1 MKHTWKRKTEFVT
14 VGHKSDAVDQVDSSV
29 QPSVAVNQEVD
40 NQETPTLG
48 NRRKELEPAPKPS
61 RQPPPAASK
70 LRSPSWKPIKKLR
83 SPSWKPF
90 HTQKQD
96 KRSHIPPPSELT
108 MPKLVTKK
116 REQKASAASPKQA
129 IPSSELHN
137 HSHSKPK
144 HRHPHRRRAKPRGR
158 LRTIYPIYSRSF
170 SLLRPKT
177 LTVVQLYLCIL

>member
-40 NQETPTLG
+40 DQETPTLG

-116 REQKASAASPKQA
+116 REQKASQPHQSRLFLRRSCIITATANQSIAIHIGDELNLEEGLELSTLYTAALSP
-129 IPSSELHN
+129 
-137 HSHSKPK
+137 
-144 HRHPHRRRAKPRGR
+144 
-158 LRTIYPIYSRSF
+158 F
-170 SLLRPKT
+170 
-177 LTVVQLYLCIL
+177 